1 MLVLLLDTRRGAC
14 GVIVEAADTE
24 GVGVVAALD
33 AIVRMELPPSCRGS
47 DARYPVAFRTA
58 SVVSSCCSSPTC
70 EAATQGGWHD
80 RHFPYF
86 AIVCC
91 APPDAAAAEPGPGW
105 P

>member
-47 DARYPVAFRTA
+47 RRALSCGFPHCFRRFILLFF
-58 SVVSSCCSSPTC
+58 S
-70 EAATQGGWHD
+70 D
-80 RHFPYF
+80 M
-86 AIVCC
+86 
-91 APPDAAAAEPGPGW
+91 
-105 P
+105 